1 MAVSTAD
8 LCDAHEGLH
17 VADPIFR
24 AYGRRRTFQGAI
36 ATVKCYEDNSQVGAT
51 LEEPGEGRVLVVD
64 GGGSL
69 RRALLGDRL
78 GALAMTNGWSGLIIN
93 GCIRDSE
100 AVDAMEIGVRALG
113 VIPRR
118 SQKQGDGQR
127 DVSVSF
133 AGVQFRPGEYV
144 YADADGVVVAP
155 GPVAGE

>member
-1 MAVSTAD
+1 VTFCTAD

-24 AYGRRRTFQGAI
+24 IFGQRRAFHGSV
-36 ATVKCYEDNSQVGAT
+36 ATVKCYEDNSMVREA
-51 LEEPGEGRVLVVD
+51 LAEPGEGRVLVVD
-64 GGGSL
+64 GGGSM

-78 GALAMTNGWSGLIIN
+78 AQLALDHDWAGVVIN

-100 AVDAMEIGVRALG
+100 VVNAMDIGVRALG
-113 VIPRR
+113 TIPRK

-133 AGVQFRPGEYV
+133 AGVTFRPGVYLYV
-144 YADADGVVVAP
+144 DADGVLVAQEP
-155 GPVAGE
+155 LAQ